1 MSYAIEYRASLKR
14 DMRRL
19 DAQTV
24 KRIDAAI
31 LALADNP
38 RPAGC
43 VRLSGRSELWR
54 IRVGSYRILYEIH
67 DDRLVVIVVTVAHR
81 REVYRGL

>member
-1 MSYAIEYRASLKR
+1 MSYKILYRASVKR

-19 DAQTV
+19 DAATA

-38 RPAGC
+38 RPPGC
-43 VRLSGRSELWR
+43 VRLSGQLHLWR
-54 IRVGSYRILYEIH
+54 IRVGDYRILYEIQ
-67 DDRLVVIVVTVAHR
+67 DRQLIVLIVSVAHR